1 MNNYDSYSDEELRE
15 EILDRQRTYEADR
28 ECALNAQKDLAK
40 SELEYYKAKIALLER
55 LRK

>member
-1 MNNYDSYSDEELRE
+1 MNNYDSYSDEELSE
-15 EILDRQRTYEADR
+15 EVRDRHRTYEADR
-28 ECALNAQKDLAK
+28 ECALNAQKYLAK